1 MCACRTPPKV
11 VCNVLIQ
18 MSILFPVTKTPS

>member
-1 MCACRTPPKV
+1 MRPPYPTKV

>member
-1 MCACRTPPKV
+1 MCVSPYPSKV